1 MPIFGSFGGMGVVL
15 DVAKDSQKRCG
26 KNEIV
31 CLDVVKDV
39 VFNLKNRGYNPN
51 KIPIYSR
58 KSAEMGAIRWGKY

>member
-39 VFNLKNRGYNPN
+39 VFNLKKRGYNPN
-51 KIPIYSR
+51 IMLIYLR
-58 KSAEMGAIRWGKY
+58 KSTKTAVIRRVKC